1 MARKMVCI
9 AALVSFLAGAAFAAE
24 NKTPEKQAADAKA
37 MEEAFMKA
45 STPGAEH
52 QRLAGLEGQWKATV
66 KMWQDPSKPAET
78 SEGTCEMKM
87 ILGGRYLQQNHKGTA
102 MGQPFEGVGLTAYD
116 NMKKKYVSTW
126 IDNMGTGV
134 LTWEGLYDASSS
146 SITMMGEYMDPM
158 SGKMK
163 KSRTVTKIVSPD
175 QQVFEMYDKASG
187 AKEMKVLEIT
197 YDRMK

>member
-9 AALVSFLAGAAFAAE
+9 AALVSFLAGAALAAE
-24 NKTPEKQAADAKA
+24 NKAADPKA

-52 QRLAGLEGQWKATV
+52 QRLAALEGQWKATV
-66 KMWQDPSKPAET
+66 KMWMDPSKPPET
-78 SEGTCEMKM
+78 SEGTSEMKM
-87 ILGGRYLQQNHKGTA
+87 ILGGRYLEQSHKGTA

-163 KSRTVTKIVSPD
+163 KSRTVTTIVSPD
-175 QQVFEMYDKASG
+175 QQVFEMYDKAPG
-187 AKEMKVLEIT
+187 AKEMKVMEIT